1 MLYYADIDKITKLEV
16 SEPVKKEID
25 EFIDEYYESYTGLFM
40 KTKEFLKNIKY
51 KYI

>member
-16 SEPVKKEID
+16 KPNIKKEIN
-25 EFIDEYYESYTGLFM
+25 EYIDEYYDTFTGLYM
-40 KTKEFLKNIKY
+40 NTKEFLKNIKY